1 MMNYKTI
8 TLTLGVVATANA
20 IRITSLAEAEK
31 EIKDFWDDP
40 IWSDPTWDDFYSD
53 RDGCTVCIS
62 AYHIP
67 YDEEPFPE
75 QFEGGML
82 A

>member
-1 MMNYKTI
+1 MNYKTF

-31 EIKDFWDDP
+31 ETKDIFDG
-40 IWSDPTWDDFYSD
+40 ITWDDFNND
-53 RDGCTVCIS
+53 RGCTVCIS
-62 AYHIP
+62 VVRWP
-67 YDEEPFPE
+67 DDEEPF
-75 QFEGGML
+75 

>member
-1 MMNYKTI
+1 MNYKTI

-31 EIKDFWDDP
+31 ETKDIWDG
-40 IWSDPTWDDFYSD
+40 ITWDDFNSD

-75 QFEGGML
+75 QLEGGML